1 VQVVPVPPPHEPLAC
16 RYLVVTEGGRTG
28 RKVSFV
34 ELPESLSRL
43 LLAVSCLVRKG
54 QRAVCLININLTC
67 GSVTAADDPAA
78 SRQAGK
84 QSPQCQ
90 RQHGSACAICW
101 YARASSARV
110 PVVSCAFHL
119 STNKSFSFICML
131 ATVPCRSK
139 LWLEWRLPKTVATRA
154 TISLIPH
161 LQQSLSG

>member
-1 VQVVPVPPPHEPLAC
+1 MTVCPAHTHARKASLELLVQVVPVPPPHEPLAC

-78 SRQAGK
+78 SRQAVTAVSK
-84 QSPQCQ
+84 TTRLCMCYLLVCARIICS
-90 RQHGSACAICW
+90 RACGQ
-101 YARASSARV
+101 
-110 PVVSCAFHL
+110 L
-119 STNKSFSFICML
+119 
-131 ATVPCRSK
+131 
-139 LWLEWRLPKTVATRA
+139 RLP
-154 TISLIPH
+154 SLN
-161 LQQSLSG
+161 Q